1 MAAVEAKAC
10 EHSVCGPGDEPAELQ
25 ILENIKERLLGAFP
39 VLEVVQAEQARS
51 FHVECGMVLPAL
63 SGFDYTRSTAGK
75 RAKNRYA
82 CTLSRTEW
90 GCDALADQQGKCLQ
104 PHGWLLEMFD
114 APTHQRTHGI
124 AGPRAGRS
132 SAGSSRARNLSWMR
146 RHRSLCEPNSVRHR
160 LAACASACPSF
171 PQLCLPQF
179 PAALLNAPRSSLDSS
194 WHRRPRT

>member
-1 MAAVEAKAC
+1 M
-10 EHSVCGPGDEPAELQ
+10 
-25 ILENIKERLLGAFP
+25 
-39 VLEVVQAEQARS
+39 QAEQARS
-51 FHVECGMVLPAL
+51 VHVECGMVLPAL

-90 GCDALADQQGKCLQ
+90 GCDALADQQGKWLQ

-114 APTHQRTHGI
+114 ASTHQRTHGI
-124 AGPRAGRS
+124 AGSRAGCS

-160 LAACASACPSF
+160 LLLGWRPALGVHVS
-171 PQLCLPQF
+171 LPQF
-179 PAALLNAPRSSLDSS
+179 PAALLNAPRSSLDS
-194 WHRRPRT
+194 RRPRT